1 MKRICVFCG
10 SDRGVRPD
18 YADAARR
25 LGGVLASRRLSLVY
39 GGGRVGLMGEIANS
53 VLEAG
58 GEVVGVIP
66 RSLYEMEVAHTG
78 VTDLRLVDSMH
89 ERKALMAELSDA
101 FIALPGGMG
110 TLEELFEVLTW
121 AQLGFHEKP
130 CGLLDVAGYFE
141 HLIEFLSHAVGE
153 RFLRAEHRGLLLVET
168 CPAGLLDRLADQR
181 PPRIEKWIDRSG
193 L

>member
-25 LGGVLASRRLSLVY
+25 LAATLASRRLALVY
-39 GGGRVGLMGEIANS
+39 GGGRVGLMGEIANAM
-53 VLEAG
+53 LDAG

-78 VTDLRLVDSMH
+78 VTDLRVVDSMH
-89 ERKALMAELSDA
+89 ERKAMMAELSDG

-121 AQLGFHEKP
+121 AQLGFHQKP

-141 HLIEFLSHAVGE
+141 HLIEFLGHAVGE

-168 CPAGLLDRLADQR
+168 CPDALLDRLAEHR

>member
-10 SDRGVRPD
+10 SARGVRPD

-25 LGGVLASRRLSLVY
+25 LGRALASRHLALVY

-53 VLEAG
+53 VLDAG
-58 GEVVGVIP
+58 GDVVGVIP

-78 VTDLRLVDSMH
+78 VTDLRVVDSMH
-89 ERKALMAELSDA
+89 ERKALMADLSDG
-101 FIALPGGMG
+101 FIALPGGLG

-121 AQLGFHEKP
+121 GQLGLHGKP
-130 CGLLDVAGYFE
+130 CGLLEVEGYFE
-141 HLIEFLSHAVGE
+141 HLIAFLSHAVGE
-153 RFLRAEHRGLLLVET
+153 RFLRAEHRGLLMVAT
-168 CPAGLLDRLADQR
+168 CPAALLDRLAEHR
-181 PPRIEKWIDRSG
+181 PPRIEKWIDRSE

>member
-1 MKRICVFCG
+1 MKRVCVFCG
-10 SDRGVRPD
+10 SDRGIRSD

-25 LGGVLASRRLSLVY
+25 LGRALASRRLALVY
-39 GGGRVGLMGEIANS
+39 GGGRVGLMGEIADS

-78 VTDLRLVDSMH
+78 VTDLRVVDSMH
-89 ERKALMAELSDA
+89 ERKALMAEISDG

-121 AQLGFHEKP
+121 AQLGFHQKP

-141 HLIEFLSHAVGE
+141 PLLAFLGHAVGE

-168 CPAGLLDRLADQR
+168 CPAALLDRLAEHR
-181 PPRIEKWIDRSG
+181 PPRVEKWIDRSG

>member
-1 MKRICVFCG
+1 
-10 SDRGVRPD
+10 
-18 YADAARR
+18 
-25 LGGVLASRRLSLVY
+25 
-39 GGGRVGLMGEIANS
+39 MGEIANS
-53 VLEAG
+53 VLDAG

-78 VTDLRLVDSMH
+78 VTDLRVVDSMH
-89 ERKALMAELSDA
+89 ERKALMADLSDG
-101 FIALPGGMG
+101 FVALPGGLG

-130 CGLLDVAGYFE
+130 CGLLDVAGYFA
-141 HLIEFLSHAVGE
+141 HLIAFLNHGVGE

-168 CPAGLLDRLADQR
+168 CPAALLDHLAEHR
-181 PPRIEKWIDRSG
+181 PPRIEKWIDPSE

>member
-10 SDRGVRPD
+10 SDAGVRRE

-25 LGGVLASRRLSLVY
+25 LGATLASRRLGLVY

-53 VLEAG
+53 VLDAG

-66 RSLYEMEVAHTG
+66 RALYEMEVAHTG
-78 VTDLRLVDSMH
+78 ITDLRVVDSMH
-89 ERKALMAELSDA
+89 DRKALMADFSDG

-141 HLIEFLSHAVGE
+141 RLIAFLNHAVAE
-153 RFLRAEHRGLLLVET
+153 RFLRAEYRQLLMVEG
-168 CPAGLLDRLADQR
+168 CPETLLDRFAEHR
-181 PPRIEKWIDRSG
+181 PPKIEKWIERSE

>member
-25 LGGVLASRRLSLVY
+25 FGRALASRRLALVY

-53 VLEAG
+53 VLDAG

-78 VTDLRLVDSMH
+78 VTDLRVVDSMH
-89 ERKALMAELSDA
+89 ERKALMAELSDG

-130 CGLLDVAGYFE
+130 CGLLDVGGYFE
-141 HLIEFLSHAVGE
+141 HLIAFLEHAVGE
-153 RFLRAEHRGLLLVET
+153 RFLRAEHRRLLLVET
-168 CPAGLLDRLADQR
+168 CPATLLDRLAEHR
-181 PPRIEKWIDRSG
+181 PPRVEKWIDRSG

>member
-10 SDRGVRPD
+10 SDRGVRPE

-25 LGGVLASRRLSLVY
+25 LGATLASRRLALVY
-39 GGGRVGLMGEIANS
+39 GGGRVGLMGEVASS
-53 VLEAG
+53 VLAAG

-78 VTDLRLVDSMH
+78 VTDLRVVGSMH
-89 ERKALMAELSDA
+89 ERKAMMADLSDG
-101 FIALPGGMG
+101 FVALPGGLG

-130 CGLLDVAGYFE
+130 CGLLEVAGYFE
-141 HLIEFLSHAVGE
+141 HLTAFLDHAVAE

-168 CPAGLLDRLADQR
+168 SPDALLDRLAEYR
-181 PPRIEKWIDRSG
+181 PPRVEKWIDRSE

>member
-25 LGGVLASRRLSLVY
+25 LGRALASRRLALVY

-53 VLEAG
+53 VLDAG

-78 VTDLRLVDSMH
+78 ITDLRVVDSMH
-89 ERKALMAELSDA
+89 ERKALMAEVSDG

-141 HLIEFLSHAVGE
+141 HLIAFLDHAVGE
-153 RFLRAEHRGLLLVET
+153 RFLRAEHRELLLVET
-168 CPAGLLDRLADQR
+168 CPASLLDRFTEHR
-181 PPRIEKWIDRSG
+181 PPRIEKWIERSE

>member
-53 VLEAG
+53 VLDEG

-78 VTDLRLVDSMH
+78 VTDLRVVDSMH
-89 ERKALMAELSDA
+89 ERKAMMADLSDG
-101 FIALPGGMG
+101 FVALPGGLG

-121 AQLGFHEKP
+121 AQLGLHEKP
-130 CGLLDVAGYFE
+130 CGLLDVAGYFA
-141 HLIEFLSHAVGE
+141 HLNAFLNHGVGE

-168 CPAGLLDRLADQR
+168 CPAALLDRLAEHR
-181 PPRIEKWIDRSG
+181 PPRIEKWIDRSE